1 LTILIAGV
9 PMMTDSTAVI
19 TNIVMLT
26 TLVTVIAFSPANV
39 SAL

>member
-1 LTILIAGV
+1 LTVLIAGV

-19 TNIVMLT
+19 TNIVTLT
-26 TLVTVIAFSPANV
+26 TLMTVIALSPVHV

>member
-1 LTILIAGV
+1 
-9 PMMTDSTAVI
+9 MMTDSTAVI
-19 TNIVMLT
+19 TNIVTLT